1 MNPIKKFT
9 SIFIIEKFLGGGG
22 VSKKTTFG
30 FEDFLIFFILN
41 FSRLVCNIENT
52 SSQGQSISQYR
63 REKNAKGTTCTIKAD
78 QNATDTWR
86 VLIQPYQRK
95 ENIQVLPSPTFLLVK
110 TVLNSYLRCYVLLS
124 SLKTSNLSDTRNT
137 LIEKFDLVLQLIYQS
152 CS

>member
-9 SIFIIEKFLGGGG
+9 TIFIIEKFGGG

-30 FEDFLIFFILN
+30 FEDFVIFFI

-52 SSQGQSISQYR
+52 SSQGRSISQYR